1 MSTGTTTGST
11 PDRDRRLIATWLVT
25 TLAIFL
31 LLVTLGIT
39 MRLAQG
45 AVVPLSTPDFYAL
58 MTMHGLG
65 MAGTLFSAGIAMV
78 WFVAARHARPSRAA
92 MWVAYVLFVAGA
104 VALLV
109 ATLIGKFAAG
119 WYALYPL
126 PFLKATWPG
135 WATGATIVALMA
147 MGLAWLVA
155 QLDILRALAAE
166 HGIGRMF
173 AWDRFRSGAGEPA
186 PAGVL
191 IASICAV
198 AGVLG
203 TIVGAATLMT
213 YLFKWLAPATEFD
226 ALLLKNGM
234 FMFGHTIVNVAM
246 YCGICA
252 IYELMPRF
260 TGRAWKVTR
269 TVAVAWN
276 ATLFFILFAYFH
288 HLYMDFVQPVALQVF
303 GQIASYGSAVPATAV
318 TVFGLGAQ
326 LHRSGLRWSFAPAA
340 FTLGILG
347 WVLGGITAVVDS
359 TIAVN
364 LVFHNTLW
372 VPAHFHT
379 YFLVGYVL
387 ILLGFMH
394 FFLRSRAER
403 LAGTGLAAMIAGG
416 YTFVLMFF
424 LGGLDS
430 VPRRFASYAT
440 IPYPD
445 LAERAAELARWGAVG
460 GSVFLLGALV
470 FCVSLVAGRRRAAG
484 TDA

>member
-1 MSTGTTTGST
+1 
-11 PDRDRRLIATWLVT
+11 
-25 TLAIFL
+25 
-31 LLVTLGIT
+31 
-39 MRLAQG
+39 
-45 AVVPLSTPDFYAL
+45 
-58 MTMHGLG
+58 
-65 MAGTLFSAGIAMV
+65 
-78 WFVAARHARPSRAA
+78 
-92 MWVAYVLFVAGA
+92 
-104 VALLV
+104 
-109 ATLIGKFAAG
+109 
-119 WYALYPL
+119 
-126 PFLKATWPG
+126 
-135 WATGATIVALMA
+135 
-147 MGLAWLVA
+147 
-155 QLDILRALAAE
+155 
-166 HGIGRMF
+166 
-173 AWDRFRSGAGEPA
+173 
-186 PAGVL
+186 
-191 IASICAV
+191 
-198 AGVLG
+198 
-203 TIVGAATLMT
+203 
-213 YLFKWLAPATEFD
+213 
-226 ALLLKNGM
+226 
-234 FMFGHTIVNVAM
+234 M

-288 HLYMDFVQPVALQVF
+288 HLYMDFVQPVALQIF
-303 GQIASYGSAVPATAV
+303 GQVASYGSAVPATAV

-387 ILLGFMH
+387 ILLGFLH
-394 FFLRSRAER
+394 LFLRSRAER
-403 LAGTGLAAMIAGG
+403 LAGTGLAAMLAGG

-440 IPYPD
+440 IPYPE

-460 GSVFLLGALV
+460 GTIFLLGALI
-470 FCVSLVAGRRRAAG
+470 FSASLVAGRRRAAG
-484 TDA
+484 ADE

>member
-1 MSTGTTTGST
+1 MSTRATPTG
-11 PDRDRRLIATWLVT
+11 PDRDRRLVVLWMVTSLV
-25 TLAIFL
+25 LFL
-31 LLVTLGIT
+31 VLVTLGIT

-45 AVVPLSTPDFYAL
+45 AVVELSSSTFYAV

-78 WFVAARHARPSRAA
+78 WWVAARHARPSRTA
-92 MWVAYVLFVAGA
+92 MWVAYALFLAGA
-104 VALLV
+104 IALLA
-109 ATLIGKFAAG
+109 ATLVGKFAAG

-126 PFLKATWPG
+126 PFLRATWPG
-135 WATGATIVALMA
+135 WATGTTIVALMA
-147 MGLAWLVA
+147 MGLAWLIA
-155 QLDILRALAAE
+155 QLDILRALAVE
-166 HGIGRMF
+166 HGNARMF
-173 AWDRFRSGAGEPA
+173 AWDRFRAGAGEPA

-191 IASICAV
+191 IGAICAV

-226 ALLLKNGM
+226 PLLLKNGM

-246 YCGICA
+246 YCGICV

-260 TGRAWKVTR
+260 TGRPWKVTR

-276 ATLFFILFAYFH
+276 STLFFILFAYFH
-288 HLYMDFVQPVALQVF
+288 HLYMDFAQPVALQVL

-318 TVFGLGAQ
+318 TVFGLGSQ
-326 LHRSGLRWSFAPAA
+326 IHRSGLRWSFVPATFA
-340 FTLGILG
+340 LGILG

-387 ILLGFMH
+387 ILLGFVH
-394 FFLRSRAER
+394 HVLDSRAER
-403 LAGTGLAAMIAGG
+403 LAKTGLIAMIAGG
-416 YTFVLMFF
+416 YAFVLMFF
-424 LGGLDS
+424 LGGMDS
-430 VPRRFASYAT
+430 VPRRFATYQV
-440 IPYPD
+440 IPYPT
-445 LAERAAELARWGAVG
+445 LAERATELATWGGIA
-460 GSVFLLGALV
+460 GSVFLLGALIY
-470 FCVSLVAGRRRAAG
+470 CVSLAVGRRRGAG
-484 TDA
+484 AGQ

>member
-1 MSTGTTTGST
+1 MSARATPIS
-11 PDRDRRLIATWLVT
+11 PDRDRRLVVVWMVTSLALFLV
-25 TLAIFL
+25 
-31 LLVTLGIT
+31 LVTLGIT

-45 AVVPLSTPDFYAL
+45 AVVELSSPTFYAV

-78 WFVAARHARPSRAA
+78 WYVAARHARPSRAA
-92 MWVAYVLFVAGA
+92 MWLAWVLFLGGA
-104 VALLV
+104 LALLA
-109 ATLIGKFAAG
+109 ATLVGKFAAG

-126 PFLKATWPG
+126 PFLKATWPS
-135 WATGATIVALMA
+135 WATGTTIVALMA
-147 MGLAWLVA
+147 MGLAWLIA
-155 QLDILRALAAE
+155 QLDILRALAVE
-166 HGIGRMF
+166 HGIARMF
-173 AWDRFRSGAGEPA
+173 AWDRFRAGAGDPA

-191 IASICAV
+191 IGAICAV

-213 YLFKWLAPATEFD
+213 YFFKWLAPSTEFD
-226 ALLLKNGM
+226 PLLLKNGM

-246 YCGICA
+246 YCGICV

-260 TGRAWKVTR
+260 TGRPWKVTR

-276 ATLFFILFAYFH
+276 ATLLFILFAYFH
-288 HLYMDFVQPVALQVF
+288 HLYMDFAQPVALQVL

-318 TVFGLGAQ
+318 TVFGLGSQ
-326 LHRSGLRWSFAPAA
+326 IHRSGLRWSFVPAT

-387 ILLGFMH
+387 ILLGFVH
-394 FFLRSRAER
+394 HVLDSRAER
-403 LAGTGLAAMIAGG
+403 LAKTGLIAMIAGG
-416 YTFVLMFF
+416 YAFVLMFF
-424 LGGLDS
+424 LGGMDS
-430 VPRRFASYAT
+430 VPRRFATYRA
-440 IPYPD
+440 IPYPA
-445 LAERAAELARWGAVG
+445 LAERATELAKWGGVA
-460 GSVFLLGALV
+460 GSVFLLGVLIYCA
-470 FCVSLVAGRRRAAG
+470 SLVVGGRRGAG
-484 TDA
+484 ADE